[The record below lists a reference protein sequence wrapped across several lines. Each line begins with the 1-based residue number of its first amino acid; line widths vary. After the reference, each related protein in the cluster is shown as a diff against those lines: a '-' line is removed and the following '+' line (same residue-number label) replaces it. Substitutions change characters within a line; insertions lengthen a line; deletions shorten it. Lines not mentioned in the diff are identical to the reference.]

1 MPKILIK
8 FFLIFLFLTINSYSE
23 IIKNLEVSGNQRIS
37 KETILVLSDIKIG
50 KDFTNDSL
58 NIALKKPLQLGW

>member
-37 KETILVLSDIKIG
+37 KETIFVLSDIKIG
-50 KDFTNDSL
+50 KILQTTPKHCF
-58 NIALKKPLQLGW
+58 KKTL